1 MFLLETFWQMQ
12 SEEMICNSIWHL
24 ETWIHEPSLSDWIA
38 GITMANLKADLDD
51 YLKGRQSQNFG
62 GNLASLAKSF
72 TLPALKFGSAQQN
85 FDEESG
91 NLDSASLISDKQV
104 SFKEK
109 LL

>member
-12 SEEMICNSIWHL
+12 SEQMICNSIWHL

-38 GITMANLKADLDD
+38 GITMAN
-51 YLKGRQSQNFG
+51 
-62 GNLASLAKSF
+62 LAKSF

-109 LL
+109 LFLM